1 ASETDRHADHADE
14 VVAGADELAADVL
27 AGLRNGQH
35 EVVGDD
41 RILDVDL
48 IGPPGPQDAAPVGRA
63 EVLDDG
69 GVEDGPAHGKDAA
82 SAPNGGG
89 GAVAA
94 DGAIGQ
100 VHRGGADAA
109 PGAGGRVAADG
120 AAGGG
125 QGRRADAAASPGR
138 GGVAADGAVGQ
149 VQRGGVDAA
158 PDAAGG
164 GVAADGAAEHER
176 RRREDAAAAEEARL
190 VAADLAAGQ

>member
-41 RILDVDL
+41 RVLDVDL
-48 IGPPGPQDAAPVGRA
+48 IGPSGPQDAAPVGRA

-69 GVEDGPAHGKDAA
+69 AVEDGPAHGKDAA
-82 SAPNGGG
+82 SAPDGGG

-100 VHRGGADAA
+100 VHRGGADAD
-109 PGAGGRVAADG
+109 PGARGGVAAAR
-120 AAGGG
+120 AAGSGH
-125 QGRRADAAASPGR
+125 GRRADAAAGPGR
-138 GGVAADGAVGQ
+138 GGVAPDRAVDQ

-164 GVAADGAAEHER
+164 GVAGDGAVNHER
-176 RRREDAAAAEEARL
+176 RRREDAPAAEEA
-190 VAADLAAGQ
+190 